1 MLIIERRGVHSM
13 IKRFVGSCFVA
24 VIVCFLAPRILHS
37 AIVLDRVV
45 AVVNK
50 EVITWSELYRN
61 MESEASE
68 QVRALSA
75 EERNRVF
82 KSYEAAFLESLIDM
96 RLQIQEAGRL
106 GMQVREEVLKEA
118 IENIKKKYQMTDAM
132 LEDSLKREGLTFEE
146 YKKKLSDQ
154 ILLNQFVNQQ
164 IRSKIVVTDQQ
175 VKNVLKNRKEDSAGE
190 EFRLRQIFLKK
201 PSDDPKRK
209 ETEAQAAMISQR
221 LRAGEDFAAMAREYS
236 EDASAKIGGDLGYLK
251 KSDMAAEFLN
261 VLGGM
266 KTGDV
271 SGPFWTDQGIH
282 IVKLEERI
290 SAKSSEERE
299 AAVRAQLEEEAFA
312 EKYRSYIKSLRER
325 SRIEIRL

>member
-1 MLIIERRGVHSM
+1 MG
-13 IKRFVGSCFVA
+13 KRFLGSCLIA
-24 VIVCFLAPRILHS
+24 VTVFFFAPQVLYA

-45 AVVNK
+45 AVVNN
-50 EVITWSELYRN
+50 EVITWSELYKN

-68 QVRALSA
+68 KVRALSD
-75 EERNRVF
+75 EERNKVF
-82 KSYEAAFLESLIDM
+82 KSYEAAFLDSLIDM

-106 GMQVREEVLKEA
+106 GMQVREEELKEA

-132 LEDSLKREGLTFEE
+132 LEDSLRKEGLTFKD

-154 ILLNQFVNQQ
+154 ILLGQFVNQQ

-175 VKNVLKNRKEDSAGE
+175 VRNVLETLKEDTAGE
-190 EFRLRQIFLKK
+190 EFKLRQIFLRK
-201 PSDDPKRK
+201 PKDEPKRR
-209 ETEAQAAMISQR
+209 EIEERAAMISQR
-221 LRAGEDFAAMAREYS
+221 LKSGEDFAAMAWEYS

-251 KSDMAAEFLN
+251 KRDMAAEFLN
-261 VLGGM
+261 VLSGM
-266 KTGDV
+266 KAGDV

-282 IVKLEERI
+282 MVKLEERI
-290 SAKSSEERE
+290 APKSSEERKV
-299 AAVRAQLEEEAFA
+299 AVRDRLEEEAFA